1 MDKIP
6 FDPYDFFAYLS
17 SGFFLIIGAE
27 FTLGYPQ
34 ILFHD
39 LSSIQLVMLILA
51 SYVCGQIIASTS
63 KTVLQDVIIRR
74 ILGAPD
80 KNLLLSKPPLLR
92 GIIFSNYYKPVPS
105 VTRNVI
111 AEYRDKITPKD
122 DELFYRIRFSKELQS
137 NDLLNTRLAIFLKQ
151 YGFARNLS
159 FVCLLLGIGIW
170 VHPSPNLDPSTWKYG
185 LLINCW
191 CPPLLPLFEIL
202 SPLYVF
208 ELFMTY
214 ARMK

>member
-63 KTVLQDVIIRR
+63 KTVLQM
-74 ILGAPD
+74 
-80 KNLLLSKPPLLR
+80 LLSEE
-92 GIIFSNYYKPVPS
+92 F
-105 VTRNVI
+105 
-111 AEYRDKITPKD
+111 
-122 DELFYRIRFSKELQS
+122 
-137 NDLLNTRLAIFLKQ
+137 
-151 YGFARNLS
+151 
-159 FVCLLLGIGIW
+159 
-170 VHPSPNLDPSTWKYG
+170 
-185 LLINCW
+185 
-191 CPPLLPLFEIL
+191 
-202 SPLYVF
+202 
-208 ELFMTY
+208 
-214 ARMK
+214 